1 MNYETAKKL
10 KDAGFPQKEHTLD
23 DSTASYCLRCSYM
36 EAYTQ
41 TQPHNGVHGLCVT
54 LLELITACGEDFR
67 WLKYNRHAKTFLA
80 QGRPHP
86 TINKDIK
93 CTDPDP
99 ETAVA
104 RLWIALN
111 TK

>member
-10 KDAGFPQKEHTLD
+10 KDAGFPQSKIGTVLFKSDITLADNKKVWD
-23 DSTASYCLRCSYM
+23 DNS
-36 EAYTQ
+36 AYL
-41 TQPHNGVHGLCVT
+41 PT